1 MHPSIEHAACSALPV
16 MPLLVLWLLI
26 VSIVS
31 GCATARVSTPP
42 STPTPP
48 PRAAVPAPSPPRLP
62 APGPEDFEQTGVASW
77 YGRQHHGKR
86 TASGEAYDMNALTA
100 AHRTLPLGTRVR
112 VTNLDNGRSVEVR
125 INDRGPFAGRRVID
139 LSYAAA
145 QRLGAVGT
153 GRFRVGLNTIAGSPG
168 QDSAERM
175 PTPAGKE

>member
-1 MHPSIEHAACSALPV
+1 
-16 MPLLVLWLLI
+16 MPTLVLWLLV

-42 STPTPP
+42 SPGPP

-62 APGPEDFEQTGVASW
+62 APAPEDFEQTGIASW
-77 YGRQHHGKR
+77 YGRQHHGKQ

-112 VTNLDNGRSVEVR
+112 VTNLDNGRSVDVR
-125 INDRGPFAGRRVID
+125 ISDRGPFAGRRVID

-145 QRLGAVGT
+145 QRLGAVGAGT
-153 GRFRVGLNTIAGSPG
+153 FRVGLKTIAGTPE
-168 QDSAERM
+168 QDSASGV
-175 PTPAGKE
+175 PAATSKE